1 MLWEDLLRALAL
13 LLVAEGL
20 MPFVAPERWREVL
33 IRIAGVEPR
42 VLRLFGGALLIGGL
56 VLLHFL
62 RP

>member
-13 LLVAEGL
+13 MLVAEGL

-33 IRIAGVEPR
+33 IRIAGTDPR
-42 VLRLFGGALLIGGL
+42 MLRLFGGALLIGGL
-56 VLLHFL
+56 ILLHFL

>member
-1 MLWEDLLRALAL
+1 MLWEDLLRALGL
-13 LLVAEGL
+13 MLVAEGL

-33 IRIAGVEPR
+33 IRVAGVDAR
-42 VLRLFGGALLIGGL
+42 KLRMFGGGLLIGGL